1 LLARQLLKLEKD
13 INKMKKRIT
22 NLYVL
27 LHALGDIF
35 ILNTAYI
42 FGHVISWNYTHL
54 FEPKYLQ
61 LWIYLNIIYLFA
73 AQLSGT
79 FDMYRNTRF
88 FTLLSALLRLFFL
101 EIVLSFSYIVI
112 FKDFNQTFKLSR
124 EVLLI
129 TYLISFLLTLMWRF
143 GFIKIVRIYR
153 ARGFNNR
160 KVLIV
165 GAGDSAQ
172 EFKEMLDHKIEYGY
186 QFLGFFD
193 DDAKKHNAVIQK
205 QILGTINEAKSY
217 ALEHQIDELFC
228 ALPYHEEERIKDLIQ
243 FGDENLIRVKI
254 VPDLSRFLT
263 HHLNKV
269 EIDYYGQ
276 IPVMT
281 LRSEPLENIVNR
293 FIKRIFDIGFSIL
306 IFIFVLWWFIPLIA
320 LIIKLTS
327 KGSVFFIQ
335 ERSGIKNKSF
345 AVIKF
350 RTMYINN
357 NAHDQQATR
366 NDERITPIGKIL
378 RRTNLDEMPQ
388 FINVLLGQ
396 MSVIGPRPHMLKH
409 TEEYSKI
416 IDKFMVRHL
425 VKPGITGW
433 AQVNGYRGETKDV
446 TDMEGRVRA
455 DVWYIE
461 NWSFGLDVKIII
473 MTIINMIRGEENA
486 F

>member
-1 LLARQLLKLEKD
+1 
-13 INKMKKRIT
+13 MKKRIT

-27 LHALGDIF
+27 IHALGDLA
-35 ILNTAYI
+35 ILNIAYFI
-42 FGHVISWNYTHL
+42 GHIWGFWNYRQMFDT
-54 FEPKYLQ
+54 KYLQ
-61 LWIYLNIIYLFA
+61 LWIYLNVIYLFA

-101 EIVLSFSYIVI
+101 QVVLSFSYIVV
-112 FKDFNQTFKLSR
+112 FKDFNETFKLSR
-124 EVLLI
+124 EVLMVTYI
-129 TYLISFLLTLMWRF
+129 TALFFTTVWRF

-153 ARGFNNR
+153 AKGFNNR
-160 KVLIV
+160 KVMII
-165 GAGDSAQ
+165 GAGDTAQ
-172 EFKEMLDHKIEYGY
+172 EFKSMLEHKIEYGY
-186 QFLGFFD
+186 QFLGFYD
-193 DDAKKHNAVIQK
+193 DNPSSYSPEIQKHILGSVEDAKRYAIQ
-205 QILGTINEAKSY
+205 
-217 ALEHQIDELFC
+217 HQIDELFC
-228 ALPYHEEERIKDLIQ
+228 ALPYEEEQHIKELIQ

-293 FIKRIFDIGFSIL
+293 FIKRIFDIGFSLLVIFGIL
-306 IFIFVLWWFIPLIA
+306 SWFVPLMAI
-320 LIIKLTS
+320 IIKLTS
-327 KGSVFFIQ
+327 KGPVFFIQ
-335 ERSGIKNKSF
+335 KRSGIKNKSF
-345 AVIKF
+345 SVIKF
-350 RTMYINN
+350 RTMYVNSD
-357 NAHDQQATR
+357 AHYKQATR
-366 NDERITPIGKIL
+366 HDQRITPIGKLL
-378 RRTNLDEMPQ
+378 RKSNLDELPQ
-388 FINVLLGQ
+388 FVNVFIGQ

-446 TDMEGRVRA
+446 NEMEGRIRA

-461 NWSFGLDVKIII
+461 NWSFGLDIKIII

>member
-1 LLARQLLKLEKD
+1 
-13 INKMKKRIT
+13 MKKKIT
-22 NLYVL
+22 NLFVL
-27 LHALGDIF
+27 IHALGDLF
-35 ILNTAYI
+35 ILNIAYAI
-42 FGHVISWNYTHL
+42 GHL
-54 FEPKYLQ
+54 FGFWGHILQMFDTKYLQ
-61 LWIYLNIIYLFA
+61 LWIYLNVIYLFA

-88 FTLLSALLRLFFL
+88 FTLLAALVRLFFFQIL
-101 EIVLSFSYIVI
+101 LAFSYIVV
-112 FKDFNQTFKLSR
+112 FKDFNETFRLSR

-129 TYLISFLLTLMWRF
+129 TYTTAFVLTTIWRF

-160 KVLIV
+160 KVMII
-165 GAGDSAQ
+165 GAGETAQ
-172 EFKEMLDHKIEYGY
+172 EFKNMLEHKIEYGY
-186 QFLGFFD
+186 HFLGFFD
-193 DDAKKHNAVIQK
+193 DDPQK
-205 QILGTINEAKSY
+205 YSKEVQQYILGSVAYAKQY
-217 ALEHQIDELFC
+217 AIENQIDELFC
-228 ALPYHEEERIKDLIQ
+228 ALPYQEESRIKEIIE

-254 VPDLSRFLT
+254 VPDLTRFLT

-281 LRSEPLENIVNR
+281 LRNEPLENIVNR
-293 FIKRIFDIGFSIL
+293 FIKRLFDLVFSIL
-306 IFIFVLWWFIPLIA
+306 VFVFLLSWFMPLMVI
-320 LIIKLTS
+320 IIKLTS
-327 KGSVFFIQ
+327 KGPAFFIQ
-335 ERSGIKNKSF
+335 KRSGIKNISF
-345 AVIKF
+345 DVIKF
-350 RTMYINN
+350 RTMYVNTDAN
-357 NAHDQQATR
+357 YKQATK
-366 NDERITPIGKIL
+366 DDDRITPIGKFL
-378 RRTNLDEMPQ
+378 RKTNLDELPQ
-388 FINVLLGQ
+388 FINVLRGH

-433 AQVNGYRGETKDV
+433 AQVNGYRGETKEV
-446 TDMEGRVRA
+446 NDMEGRVRA

-461 NWSFGLDVKIII
+461 NWSFGLDVKIVI

>member
-1 LLARQLLKLEKD
+1 MVTYFASL
-13 INKMKKRIT
+13 
-22 NLYVL
+22 
-27 LHALGDIF
+27 
-35 ILNTAYI
+35 ILTTI
-42 FGHVISWNYTHL
+42 
-54 FEPKYLQ
+54 
-61 LWIYLNIIYLFA
+61 
-73 AQLSGT
+73 
-79 FDMYRNTRF
+79 
-88 FTLLSALLRLFFL
+88 
-101 EIVLSFSYIVI
+101 
-112 FKDFNQTFKLSR
+112 
-124 EVLLI
+124 
-129 TYLISFLLTLMWRF
+129 WRF

-160 KVLIV
+160 KVMII
-165 GAGDSAQ
+165 GAGDTAQ
-172 EFKEMLDHKIEYGY
+172 EFKEMLEHKIEYGY

-193 DDAKKHNAVIQK
+193 DTPEKYSPEIRKDVIGTVEDAKRYAV
-205 QILGTINEAKSY
+205 
-217 ALEHQIDELFC
+217 EHQIDELFC
-228 ALPYHEEERIKDLIQ
+228 ALSYQEEDKIKELIQ

-281 LRSEPLENIVNR
+281 LRNEPLENIVNR
-293 FIKRIFDIGFSIL
+293 VIKRAFDIAFSFL
-306 IFIFVLWWFIPLIA
+306 VFAFVLWWFIPLIA
-320 LIIKLTS
+320 LIIRLTS
-327 KGSVFFIQ
+327 DGPVFFIQ
-335 ERSGIKNKSF
+335 KRSGIKNTSF
-345 AVIKF
+345 EVIKF
-350 RTMYINN
+350 RTMYLNGD
-357 NAHDQQATR
+357 AHLKQATKGDR
-366 NDERITPIGKIL
+366 RITPIGKFL
-378 RRTNLDEMPQ
+378 RKTNLDELPQ
-388 FINVLLGQ
+388 FFNVFLGQ

-416 IDKFMVRHL
+416 IDKYMVRHL

-446 TDMEGRVRA
+446 NDMEGRVRA

>member
-1 LLARQLLKLEKD
+1 
-13 INKMKKRIT
+13 
-22 NLYVL
+22 
-27 LHALGDIF
+27 
-35 ILNTAYI
+35 
-42 FGHVISWNYTHL
+42 
-54 FEPKYLQ
+54 
-61 LWIYLNIIYLFA
+61 
-73 AQLSGT
+73 
-79 FDMYRNTRF
+79 
-88 FTLLSALLRLFFL
+88 
-101 EIVLSFSYIVI
+101 FSYIVI

>member
-1 LLARQLLKLEKD
+1 VR
-13 INKMKKRIT
+13 KKVT

-27 LHALGDIF
+27 VHALGDLF
-35 ILNTAYI
+35 ILNITYLI
-42 FGHVISWNYTHL
+42 GHFTSFWNYTQM
-54 FEPKYLQ
+54 FETKYLQ
-61 LWIYLNIIYLFA
+61 LWIYLNIIYLMA

-88 FTLLSALLRLFFL
+88 FTLLSSLIKLFAL
-101 EIVLSFSYIVI
+101 EVVLSFSYIVV
-112 FKDFNQTFKLSR
+112 FKDFNETFKLSR

-129 TYLISFLLTLMWRF
+129 TYAGAFVLTGVWRL
-143 GFIKIVRIYR
+143 GFIKIVRMYR

-160 KVLIV
+160 KVMVI
-165 GAGDSAQ
+165 GAGETAQ
-172 EFKEMLDHKIEYGY
+172 EFKNMLEHKIEYGY

-193 DDAKKHNAVIQK
+193 DAPEKYPAEVRKH
-205 QILGTINEAKSY
+205 ILGNVDEAKNY
-217 ALEHQIDELFC
+217 ALQHQIDEFFC
-228 ALPYHEEERIKDLIQ
+228 ALPYNEEEKIKELIQ

-281 LRSEPLENIVNR
+281 LRNEPLENIINR
-293 FIKRIFDIGFSIL
+293 FVKRFFDIIFSLLVI
-306 IFIFVLWWFIPLIA
+306 IFVLSWLIPVIA

-327 KGSVFFIQ
+327 KGPVFFIQ

-345 AVIKF
+345 RVIKF
-350 RTMYINN
+350 RTMYMNDD
-357 NAHDQQATR
+357 AHVKQATR
-366 NDERITPIGKIL
+366 DDQRITPIGKLL
-378 RRTNLDEMPQ
+378 RKTNLDELPQ
-388 FINVLLGQ
+388 FFNVFIGQ

-461 NWSFGLDVKIII
+461 NWSFWLDVKIII
-473 MTIINMIRGEENA
+473 LTIINMLRGEENA

>member
-1 LLARQLLKLEKD
+1 MKRKL
-13 INKMKKRIT
+13 T

-27 LHALGDIF
+27 VHALGDLL
-35 ILNTAYI
+35 ILNASYFI
-42 FGHVISWNYTHL
+42 GHVLSGNFL
-54 FEPKYLQ
+54 FMFETKYLQ

-88 FTLLSALLRLFFL
+88 FTLLSALLRLFFFQVL
-101 EIVLSFSYIVI
+101 LSFSYIVV

-124 EVLLI
+124 EVLMYMYI
-129 TYLISFLLTLMWRF
+129 TSFLLTIIWRF
-143 GFIKIVRIYR
+143 GLIKIIRIYR

-160 KVLIV
+160 KVMII
-165 GAGDSAQ
+165 GAGEAAQ
-172 EFKEMLDHKIEYGY
+172 DFKNMLEHKIEYGY

-193 DDAKKHNAVIQK
+193 DEPAKYDAKIQK
-205 QILGTINEAKSY
+205 QILGSTQDAKQF
-217 ALEHQIDELFC
+217 AVEHKIDELFC
-228 ALPYHEEERIKDLIQ
+228 ALPNDEEDKIKDFIQ
-243 FGDENLIRVKI
+243 FGDEHLIRVKI

-276 IPVMT
+276 IPVLT
-281 LRSEPLENIVNR
+281 LRNEPLENIVNR
-293 FIKRIFDIGFSIL
+293 FIKRLFDIGFSAL
-306 IFIFVLWWFIPLIA
+306 VFITVLWWFIPLIA

-327 KGSVFFIQ
+327 KGPVFFIQ

-345 AVIKF
+345 RVIKF
-350 RTMYINN
+350 RTMYMNN
-357 NAHDQQATR
+357 ESDKKQATR
-366 NDERITPIGKIL
+366 GDERITPIGRFL
-378 RRTNLDEMPQ
+378 RGTNLDEMPQ

-446 TDMEGRVRA
+446 EDMEGRVRA

-461 NWSFGLDVKIII
+461 NWSFSLDLKIII
-473 MTIINMIRGEENA
+473 MTIINMLRGEENA

>member
-1 LLARQLLKLEKD
+1 
-13 INKMKKRIT
+13 MKKRIT

-27 LHALGDIF
+27 IHALGDIF
-35 ILNTAYI
+35 ILNAAYI
-42 FGHVISWNYTHL
+42 IGHIFSWNYRLMFDT
-54 FEPKYLQ
+54 KYLQ
-61 LWIYLNIIYLFA
+61 LWIYLNVIYLFA

-88 FTLLSALLRLFFL
+88 FTLLSALLRLFFF
-101 EIVLSFSYIVI
+101 EILLSFSYIVV

-124 EVLLI
+124 EVLMI
-129 TYLISFLLTLMWRF
+129 TYITAFVFTIIWRF

-160 KVLIV
+160 KVMII
-165 GAGDSAQ
+165 GAGDTAQ
-172 EFKEMLDHKIEYGY
+172 EFRSMLEHKIEYGY
-186 QFLGFFD
+186 QFLGFYD
-193 DDAKKHNAVIQK
+193 DDPKKYNADTQKHILGTVEDAKK
-205 QILGTINEAKSY
+205 Y
-217 ALEHQIDELFC
+217 AIEHQIDELFC
-228 ALPYHEEERIKDLIQ
+228 ALPYQEEDRIKELIQ

-254 VPDLSRFLT
+254 VPDLTRFLT

-281 LRSEPLENIVNR
+281 LRNEPLENVVNR
-293 FIKRIFDIGFSIL
+293 FVKRLFDIGFSVL
-306 IFIFVLWWFIPLIA
+306 VFLFVLWWFIPLIA

-327 KGSVFFIQ
+327 KGPVFFIQ

-345 AVIKF
+345 RVIKF
-350 RTMYINN
+350 RTMYINSD
-357 NAHDQQATR
+357 AHYKQATR
-366 NDERITPIGKIL
+366 DDQRITPIGKLL

-425 VKPGITGW
+425 VKPGFTGW

-446 TDMEGRVRA
+446 NDMEGRVRA

-461 NWSFGLDVKIII
+461 NWSFGLDVKIIV

>member
-1 LLARQLLKLEKD
+1 LA
-13 INKMKKRIT
+13 
-22 NLYVL
+22 
-27 LHALGDIF
+27 
-35 ILNTAYI
+35 ILNASYI
-42 FGHVISWNYTHL
+42 AGHFFSFWNYTQM
-54 FEPKYLQ
+54 FDTKYLQ
-61 LWIYLNIIYLFA
+61 LWIYLNLIYLFA

-101 EIVLSFSYIVI
+101 EVVLSFSYIVV
-112 FKDFNQTFKLSR
+112 FKDYNQTFKLSR
-124 EVLLI
+124 EVLMVTYVCALI
-129 TYLISFLLTLMWRF
+129 LTTIWRF

-160 KVLIV
+160 KVMII
-165 GAGDSAQ
+165 GAGDTAQ
-172 EFKEMLDHKIEYGY
+172 EFKTMLEHKIEYGY

-193 DDAKKHNAVIQK
+193 DTPEKHPREIRQHIIGTVEDAKQYAVK
-205 QILGTINEAKSY
+205 
-217 ALEHQIDELFC
+217 HQIDEIFC
-228 ALPYHEEERIKDLIQ
+228 ALSHQEENKIKELIQ

-293 FIKRIFDIGFSIL
+293 VIKRLFDIAFSFL
-306 IFIFVLWWFIPLIA
+306 VFVFILWWFIPLIA
-320 LIIKLTS
+320 LIIRLTS
-327 KGSVFFIQ
+327 KGPVFFIQ
-335 ERSGIKNKSF
+335 KRSGIKNRSF
-345 AVIKF
+345 EVIKF
-350 RTMYINN
+350 RTMYVNGD
-357 NAHDQQATR
+357 AHIRQATKG
-366 NDERITPIGKIL
+366 DSRITPIGKFL
-378 RRTNLDEMPQ
+378 RKTNLDELPQ
-388 FINVLLGQ
+388 FFNVFLGQ

-446 TDMEGRVRA
+446 NDMEGRVRA

>member
-1 LLARQLLKLEKD
+1 
-13 INKMKKRIT
+13 MKKRIT

-27 LHALGDIF
+27 IHALGDLL
-35 ILNTAYI
+35 ILNVAY
-42 FGHVISWNYTHL
+42 FLGHVWGFWNYVQMFDT
-54 FEPKYLQ
+54 KYLQ
-61 LWIYLNIIYLFA
+61 LWIYLNVIYLFA

-88 FTLLSALLRLFFL
+88 FTLLSALLKLFFL
-101 EIVLSFSYIVI
+101 EVVLSFSYIVV
-112 FKDFNQTFKLSR
+112 FKDYNQTFKLSR
-124 EVLLI
+124 EVLMI
-129 TYLISFLLTLMWRF
+129 TYISAFIFTMIWRF

-160 KVLIV
+160 KVMII
-165 GAGDSAQ
+165 GAGETAQ
-172 EFKEMLDHKIEYGY
+172 EFKTMLEHKIEYGY
-186 QFLGFFD
+186 QFLGFYD
-193 DDAKKHNAVIQK
+193 NNPEKYTAEVRKHILGTVEDAKKYAV
-205 QILGTINEAKSY
+205 
-217 ALEHQIDELFC
+217 EHQIDELFC
-228 ALPYHEEERIKDLIQ
+228 ALPYDEEEQIKTLIQ
-243 FGDENLIRVKI
+243 FGDENLVRVKI

-293 FIKRIFDIGFSIL
+293 FIKRLFDIGFSIL
-306 IFIFVLWWFIPLIA
+306 VLIFILSWFIPLMAI
-320 LIIKLTS
+320 IIKLSS
-327 KGSVFFIQ
+327 KGPVFFIQ
-335 ERSGIKNKSF
+335 KRSGIKNKSF
-345 AVIKF
+345 SVIKF
-350 RTMYINN
+350 RTMYVNSD
-357 NAHDQQATR
+357 AHYKHATRHDQ
-366 NDERITPIGKIL
+366 RITPIGKFL
-378 RRTNLDEMPQ
+378 RKTNLDELPQ
-388 FINVLLGQ
+388 FINVFTGQ

-425 VKPGITGW
+425 IKPGITGW

-446 TDMEGRVRA
+446 NDMEGRVRA

-473 MTIINMIRGEENA
+473 MTIINMLRGEENA

>member
-1 LLARQLLKLEKD
+1 
-13 INKMKKRIT
+13 
-22 NLYVL
+22 
-27 LHALGDIF
+27 
-35 ILNTAYI
+35 
-42 FGHVISWNYTHL
+42 
-54 FEPKYLQ
+54 
-61 LWIYLNIIYLFA
+61 
-73 AQLSGT
+73 
-79 FDMYRNTRF
+79 
-88 FTLLSALLRLFFL
+88 
-101 EIVLSFSYIVI
+101 
-112 FKDFNQTFKLSR
+112 
-124 EVLLI
+124 
-129 TYLISFLLTLMWRF
+129 
-143 GFIKIVRIYR
+143 
-153 ARGFNNR
+153 
-160 KVLIV
+160 
-165 GAGDSAQ
+165 
-172 EFKEMLDHKIEYGY
+172 
-186 QFLGFFD
+186 
-193 DDAKKHNAVIQK
+193 
-205 QILGTINEAKSY
+205 
-217 ALEHQIDELFC
+217 
-228 ALPYHEEERIKDLIQ
+228 
-243 FGDENLIRVKI
+243 
-254 VPDLSRFLT
+254 
-263 HHLNKV
+263 
-269 EIDYYGQ
+269 
-276 IPVMT
+276 MT

>member
-1 LLARQLLKLEKD
+1 
-13 INKMKKRIT
+13 M
-22 NLYVL
+22 
-27 LHALGDIF
+27 HALGDLF
-35 ILNTAYI
+35 ILNITYLI
-42 FGHVISWNYTHL
+42 GHFTSFWNYTQM
-54 FEPKYLQ
+54 FETKYLQ
-61 LWIYLNIIYLFA
+61 LWIYLNIIYLMA

-88 FTLLSALLRLFFL
+88 FTLLSSLIKLFAL
-101 EIVLSFSYIVI
+101 EVVLSFSYIVV
-112 FKDFNQTFKLSR
+112 FKDFNETFKLSR

-129 TYLISFLLTLMWRF
+129 TYAGAFVLTGIWRL
-143 GFIKIVRIYR
+143 GFIKIVRMYR

-160 KVLIV
+160 KVMVI
-165 GAGDSAQ
+165 GAGETAQ
-172 EFKEMLDHKIEYGY
+172 EFKNMLEHKIEYGY

-193 DDAKKHNAVIQK
+193 DAPEKYPAEVRKH
-205 QILGTINEAKSY
+205 ILGNVDEAKNY
-217 ALEHQIDELFC
+217 ALQHQIDEFFC
-228 ALPYHEEERIKDLIQ
+228 ALPYNEEEKIKELIQ

-281 LRSEPLENIVNR
+281 LRNEPLENIINR
-293 FIKRIFDIGFSIL
+293 FVKRFFDIIFSLLVI
-306 IFIFVLWWFIPLIA
+306 IFVLSWLIPVIA

-327 KGSVFFIQ
+327 KGPVFFIQ

-345 AVIKF
+345 RVIKF
-350 RTMYINN
+350 RTMYMNDD
-357 NAHDQQATR
+357 AHVRQATR
-366 NDERITPIGKIL
+366 DDQRITPIGKLL
-378 RRTNLDEMPQ
+378 RKTNLDELPQ
-388 FINVLLGQ
+388 FFNVFIGQ

-461 NWSFGLDVKIII
+461 NWSFWLDVKIII
-473 MTIINMIRGEENA
+473 LTIINMLRGEENA

>member
-1 LLARQLLKLEKD
+1 
-13 INKMKKRIT
+13 MKKRIT

-27 LHALGDIF
+27 IHALGDLL
-35 ILNTAYI
+35 ILNVAY
-42 FGHVISWNYTHL
+42 FLGHVWGFWNYVQMFDT
-54 FEPKYLQ
+54 KYLQ
-61 LWIYLNIIYLFA
+61 LWIYLNVIYLFA

-88 FTLLSALLRLFFL
+88 FTLLSALLKLFFL
-101 EIVLSFSYIVI
+101 EVVLSFSYIVV
-112 FKDFNQTFKLSR
+112 FKDYNQTFKLSR
-124 EVLLI
+124 EVLMI
-129 TYLISFLLTLMWRF
+129 TYITAFIFTMIWRF

-160 KVLIV
+160 KVMII
-165 GAGDSAQ
+165 GAGETAQ
-172 EFKEMLDHKIEYGY
+172 EFKTMLEHKIEYGY
-186 QFLGFFD
+186 QFLGFYD
-193 DDAKKHNAVIQK
+193 NNPEKYTENVKKH
-205 QILGTINEAKSY
+205 ILGTVEDAKRY
-217 ALEHQIDELFC
+217 AVEHQIDEMFC
-228 ALPYHEEERIKDLIQ
+228 ALPYDDEENIKGLIQ

-293 FIKRIFDIGFSIL
+293 FIKRLFDIGFSIL
-306 IFIFVLWWFIPLIA
+306 VLLFILSWFIPLMA
-320 LIIKLTS
+320 VIIKLTS
-327 KGSVFFIQ
+327 RGPVFFIQ
-335 ERSGIKNKSF
+335 KRSGIKNKSF
-345 AVIKF
+345 SVIKF
-350 RTMYINN
+350 RTMYVNGD
-357 NAHDQQATR
+357 AHHRQATR
-366 NDERITPIGKIL
+366 HDQRITPIGKFL
-378 RRTNLDEMPQ
+378 RKTNLDELPQ
-388 FINVLLGQ
+388 FINVFTGQ

-425 VKPGITGW
+425 IKPGITGW

-446 TDMEGRVRA
+446 NDMEGRVRA

-473 MTIINMIRGEENA
+473 MTIINMLRGEENA

>member
-1 LLARQLLKLEKD
+1 
-13 INKMKKRIT
+13 MKKRIT

-27 LHALGDIF
+27 IHALGDIF
-35 ILNTAYI
+35 ILNAAYI
-42 FGHVISWNYTHL
+42 IGHIFSWNYRLMFDT
-54 FEPKYLQ
+54 KYLQ
-61 LWIYLNIIYLFA
+61 LWIYLNVIYLFA

-88 FTLLSALLRLFFL
+88 FTLLSALLRLFFF
-101 EIVLSFSYIVI
+101 EILLSFSYIVV

-124 EVLLI
+124 EVLMI
-129 TYLISFLLTLMWRF
+129 TYITALILTTIWRF

-160 KVLIV
+160 KVMII
-165 GAGDSAQ
+165 GAGDTAQ
-172 EFKEMLDHKIEYGY
+172 EFRSMLEHKIEYGY
-186 QFLGFFD
+186 QFLGFYD
-193 DDAKKHNAVIQK
+193 DDPKKYNADTQK
-205 QILGTINEAKSY
+205 HILGTVEDAKRY
-217 ALEHQIDELFC
+217 AIEHQIDELFC
-228 ALPYHEEERIKDLIQ
+228 ALPYQEEDRIKELIQ

-254 VPDLSRFLT
+254 VPDLTRFLT

-281 LRSEPLENIVNR
+281 LRNEPLENVVNR
-293 FIKRIFDIGFSIL
+293 FVKRLFDIGFSVL
-306 IFIFVLWWFIPLIA
+306 VFLFVLWWFIPLIA

-327 KGSVFFIQ
+327 KGPVFFIQ

-345 AVIKF
+345 RVIKF
-350 RTMYINN
+350 RTMYINSD
-357 NAHDQQATR
+357 AHYKQATR
-366 NDERITPIGKIL
+366 DDQRITPIGKLL

-446 TDMEGRVRA
+446 NDMEGRVRA

-461 NWSFGLDVKIII
+461 NWSFGLDVKIIV

>member
-1 LLARQLLKLEKD
+1 
-13 INKMKKRIT
+13 MKKRIT

-27 LHALGDIF
+27 IHALGDLV
-35 ILNTAYI
+35 ILNIAYFI
-42 FGHVISWNYTHL
+42 GHIWGFWNYRQMFDT
-54 FEPKYLQ
+54 KYLQ
-61 LWIYLNIIYLFA
+61 LWIYLNLIYLFA

-101 EIVLSFSYIVI
+101 QVVLSFSYIVV
-112 FKDFNQTFKLSR
+112 FKDFNETFKLSR
-124 EVLLI
+124 EVLMVTYITALI
-129 TYLISFLLTLMWRF
+129 LTTIWRF

-153 ARGFNNR
+153 AKGFNNR
-160 KVLIV
+160 KVMII
-165 GAGDSAQ
+165 GAGNTAQ
-172 EFKEMLDHKIEYGY
+172 EFKNMLEHKIEYGY
-186 QFLGFFD
+186 QFLGFYD
-193 DDAKKHNAVIQK
+193 DNPSAYPPEVQKHILGNVEDAKHYAIQ
-205 QILGTINEAKSY
+205 
-217 ALEHQIDELFC
+217 HQIDELFC
-228 ALPYHEEERIKDLIQ
+228 ALPHEEEERIKELIQ

-293 FIKRIFDIGFSIL
+293 FIKRIFDIGFSLLVIFGIL
-306 IFIFVLWWFIPLIA
+306 SWFVPLMA
-320 LIIKLTS
+320 VIIKLTS
-327 KGSVFFIQ
+327 KGPVFFVQ
-335 ERSGIKNKSF
+335 KRSGIKNKSF
-345 AVIKF
+345 PVIKF
-350 RTMYINN
+350 RTMYVNSD
-357 NAHDQQATR
+357 AHYKQATR
-366 NDERITPIGKIL
+366 HDQRITPVGKIL
-378 RRTNLDEMPQ
+378 RKTNLDELPQ
-388 FINVLLGQ
+388 FVNVFLGQ

-433 AQVNGYRGETKDV
+433 AQVNGFRGETKDV
-446 TDMEGRVRA
+446 DEMEGRVRA

-461 NWSFGLDVKIII
+461 NWSFGLDIKIII

>member
-1 LLARQLLKLEKD
+1 MKRKL
-13 INKMKKRIT
+13 T

-27 LHALGDIF
+27 VHAIGDIL
-35 ILNTAYI
+35 ILNISYAI
-42 FGHVISWNYTHL
+42 GHIISWNYTHL
-54 FEPKYLQ
+54 FEPKYVQ

-101 EIVLSFSYIVI
+101 EIVLSFSYIVV

-129 TYLISFLLTLMWRF
+129 MYVTAFILTMIWRF
-143 GFIKIVRIYR
+143 GFIKIVRLYR

-160 KVLIV
+160 KVMII
-165 GAGDSAQ
+165 GAGETAQ
-172 EFKEMLDHKIEYGY
+172 EFKKMLEHKMEYGY

-193 DDAKKHNAVIQK
+193 DDPQKYEPEISK
-205 QILGTINEAKSY
+205 QILGNIEDAKEF
-217 ALEHQIDELFC
+217 AIKHQIDELFC
-228 ALPYHEEERIKDLIQ
+228 SLPHQEEDKIKEIIE

-281 LRSEPLENIVNR
+281 LRYEPLENIVNR
-293 FIKRIFDIGFSIL
+293 FIKRIFDIGFSL
-306 IFIFVLWWFIPLIA
+306 LVFIFILWWFIPLIA
-320 LIIKLTS
+320 LLIKLTS
-327 KGSVFFIQ
+327 KGPVFFIQ

-345 AVIKF
+345 QVIKF
-350 RTMYINN
+350 RTMYVNT
-357 NAHDQQATR
+357 NAHKKQATR
-366 NDERITPIGKIL
+366 YDERITPIGKIL
-378 RRTNLDEMPQ
+378 RSTNLDEMPQ

-446 TDMEGRVRA
+446 LDMEGRVRA

-461 NWSFGLDVKIII
+461 NWSFGLDIKIII

>member
-1 LLARQLLKLEKD
+1 
-13 INKMKKRIT
+13 MKKKIT
-22 NLYVL
+22 NLFVL
-27 LHALGDIF
+27 IHALGDLF
-35 ILNTAYI
+35 ILNISYI
-42 FGHVISWNYTHL
+42 AGHILSWNFRLMFDT
-54 FEPKYLQ
+54 KYIQ

-88 FTLLSALLRLFFL
+88 FTLLSALLRLFFF
-101 EIVLSFSYIVI
+101 EILLSFSYIVV
-112 FKDFNQTFKLSR
+112 FKDLNQTFKLSR
-124 EVLLI
+124 EVLMI
-129 TYLISFLLTLMWRF
+129 TYLLSFILTMVWRF

-160 KVLIV
+160 KVMVI
-165 GAGDSAQ
+165 GASDTAQ
-172 EFKEMLDHKIEYGY
+172 EFRNMLEHKIEYGY

-193 DDAKKHNAVIQK
+193 DNPELYKEEVRKDILGNITEAKK
-205 QILGTINEAKSY
+205 Y
-217 ALEHQIDELFC
+217 ALKHQIDELFC
-228 ALPYHEEERIKDLIQ
+228 ALPHQEEEKIKDLIQ

-293 FIKRIFDIGFSIL
+293 FVKRIFDIGFSIL
-306 IFIFVLWWFIPLIA
+306 VLLTVLWWFIPLMA
-320 LIIKLTS
+320 LLIKLTS
-327 KGSVFFIQ
+327 KGPVFFIQ
-335 ERSGIKNKSF
+335 KRSGIKNKSF
-345 AVIKF
+345 EVIKF
-350 RTMYINN
+350 RTMYMNN
-357 NAHDQQATR
+357 DAHYKQATR
-366 NDERITPIGKIL
+366 YDQRITPIGKIL
-378 RRTNLDEMPQ
+378 RRTNLDELPQ
-388 FINVLLGQ
+388 FFNVLLGQ
-396 MSVIGPRPHMLKH
+396 MSVIGPRPHMLSH
-409 TEEYSKI
+409 TQEYSKI

-461 NWSFGLDVKIII
+461 NWSLGLDIKIIL

>member
-1 LLARQLLKLEKD
+1 
-13 INKMKKRIT
+13 M
-22 NLYVL
+22 
-27 LHALGDIF
+27 
-35 ILNTAYI
+35 
-42 FGHVISWNYTHL
+42 
-54 FEPKYLQ
+54 
-61 LWIYLNIIYLFA
+61 
-73 AQLSGT
+73 
-79 FDMYRNTRF
+79 
-88 FTLLSALLRLFFL
+88 
-101 EIVLSFSYIVI
+101 
-112 FKDFNQTFKLSR
+112 
-124 EVLLI
+124 I
-129 TYLISFLLTLMWRF
+129 TYITAFVFTIIWRF

-160 KVLIV
+160 KVMII
-165 GAGDSAQ
+165 GAGDTAQ
-172 EFKEMLDHKIEYGY
+172 EFRSMLEHKIEYGY
-186 QFLGFFD
+186 QFLGFYD
-193 DDAKKHNAVIQK
+193 DDPKKYNADTQKHILGTVEDAKK
-205 QILGTINEAKSY
+205 Y
-217 ALEHQIDELFC
+217 AIEHQIDELFC
-228 ALPYHEEERIKDLIQ
+228 ALPYQEEDRIKELIQ

-254 VPDLSRFLT
+254 VPDLTRFLT

-281 LRSEPLENIVNR
+281 LRNEPLENVVNR
-293 FIKRIFDIGFSIL
+293 FVKRLFDIGFSVL
-306 IFIFVLWWFIPLIA
+306 VFLFVLWWFIPLIA

-327 KGSVFFIQ
+327 KGPVFFIQ

-345 AVIKF
+345 RVIKF
-350 RTMYINN
+350 RTMYINSD
-357 NAHDQQATR
+357 AHYKQATR
-366 NDERITPIGKIL
+366 DDQRITPIGKLL

-446 TDMEGRVRA
+446 NDMEGRVRA

-461 NWSFGLDVKIII
+461 NWSFGLDVKIIV

>member
-1 LLARQLLKLEKD
+1 MR
-13 INKMKKRIT
+13 KKVT

-27 LHALGDIF
+27 VHALGDLF
-35 ILNTAYI
+35 ILNITYLI
-42 FGHVISWNYTHL
+42 GHFTSFWNYTQM
-54 FEPKYLQ
+54 FETKYLQ
-61 LWIYLNIIYLFA
+61 LWIYLNIIYLMA

-88 FTLLSALLRLFFL
+88 FTLLSSLIKLFAL
-101 EIVLSFSYIVI
+101 EVVLSFSYIVV
-112 FKDFNQTFKLSR
+112 FKDFNETFKLSR

-129 TYLISFLLTLMWRF
+129 TYAGAFVLTGVWRL
-143 GFIKIVRIYR
+143 GFIKIVRMYR

-160 KVLIV
+160 KVMVI
-165 GAGDSAQ
+165 GAGETAQ
-172 EFKEMLDHKIEYGY
+172 EFKNMLEHKIEYGY

-193 DDAKKHNAVIQK
+193 DAPEKYPAEVRKH
-205 QILGTINEAKSY
+205 ILGNVDEAKNY
-217 ALEHQIDELFC
+217 ALQHQIDEFFC
-228 ALPYHEEERIKDLIQ
+228 ALPYNEEEKIKELIQ

-281 LRSEPLENIVNR
+281 LRNEPLENIINR
-293 FIKRIFDIGFSIL
+293 FVKRFFDIIFSLLVI
-306 IFIFVLWWFIPLIA
+306 IFVLSWLIPVIA

-327 KGSVFFIQ
+327 KGPVFFIQ

-345 AVIKF
+345 RVIKF
-350 RTMYINN
+350 RTMYMNDD
-357 NAHDQQATR
+357 AHVRQATR
-366 NDERITPIGKIL
+366 DDQRITPIGKLL
-378 RRTNLDEMPQ
+378 RKTNLDELPQ
-388 FINVLLGQ
+388 FFNVFIGQ

-461 NWSFGLDVKIII
+461 NWSFWLDVKIII
-473 MTIINMIRGEENA
+473 LTIINMLRGEENA

>member
-1 LLARQLLKLEKD
+1 
-13 INKMKKRIT
+13 MKKRIT

-27 LHALGDIF
+27 IHALGDLF
-35 ILNTAYI
+35 ILNLAYI
-42 FGHVISWNYTHL
+42 IGHIFSWNYRLMFDT
-54 FEPKYLQ
+54 KYLQ
-61 LWIYLNIIYLFA
+61 LWIYLNVIYLFA

-88 FTLLSALLRLFFL
+88 FTLLSALLRLFFF
-101 EIVLSFSYIVI
+101 EILLSFSYIVV

-124 EVLLI
+124 EVLMI
-129 TYLISFLLTLMWRF
+129 TYITAFILTTIWRF

-160 KVLIV
+160 KVMII
-165 GAGDSAQ
+165 GAGETAQ
-172 EFKEMLDHKIEYGY
+172 EFKNMLEHKIEYGY
-186 QFLGFFD
+186 QFLGFYD
-193 DDAKKHNAVIQK
+193 DDPKKYKNDVQKHILGTVEDAKK
-205 QILGTINEAKSY
+205 Y
-217 ALEHQIDELFC
+217 AIEHQIDELFC
-228 ALPYHEEERIKDLIQ
+228 ALPYQEEDRIKELIQ

-254 VPDLSRFLT
+254 VPDLTRFLT

-281 LRSEPLENIVNR
+281 LRNEPLENVVNR
-293 FIKRIFDIGFSIL
+293 FVKRVFDIGFSVL
-306 IFIFVLWWFIPLIA
+306 VFLFILWWFIPLIA
-320 LIIKLTS
+320 LIIKLSS
-327 KGSVFFIQ
+327 KGPVFFIQ

-345 AVIKF
+345 RVIKF
-350 RTMYINN
+350 RTMYINSD
-357 NAHDQQATR
+357 AHYKQATR
-366 NDERITPIGKIL
+366 DDQRITPIGKLL

-446 TDMEGRVRA
+446 NDMEGRVRA

-461 NWSFGLDVKIII
+461 NWSFGLDVKIIV

>member
-1 LLARQLLKLEKD
+1 
-13 INKMKKRIT
+13 MKKRIT

-27 LHALGDIF
+27 IHALGDLL
-35 ILNTAYI
+35 ILNVAY
-42 FGHVISWNYTHL
+42 FLGHVWGFWNYVQMFDT
-54 FEPKYLQ
+54 KYLQ
-61 LWIYLNIIYLFA
+61 LWIYLNVIYLFA

-88 FTLLSALLRLFFL
+88 FTLLSALLKLFFL
-101 EIVLSFSYIVI
+101 EVVLSFSYIVV
-112 FKDFNQTFKLSR
+112 FKDYNQTFKLSR
-124 EVLLI
+124 EVLMI
-129 TYLISFLLTLMWRF
+129 TYISAFIFTMIWRF

-160 KVLIV
+160 KVMII
-165 GAGDSAQ
+165 GAGETAQ
-172 EFKEMLDHKIEYGY
+172 EFKTMLEHKIEYGY
-186 QFLGFFD
+186 QFLGFYD
-193 DDAKKHNAVIQK
+193 DNPEKYPEKVRKHILGTVEDAKKYAV
-205 QILGTINEAKSY
+205 
-217 ALEHQIDELFC
+217 EHQIDEMFC
-228 ALPYHEEERIKDLIQ
+228 ALSYDDEENIKGLIQ

-293 FIKRIFDIGFSIL
+293 FIKRLFDIGFSIL
-306 IFIFVLWWFIPLIA
+306 VLVFILSWFIPLMA
-320 LIIKLTS
+320 VIIKLTS
-327 KGSVFFIQ
+327 KGPVFFIQ
-335 ERSGIKNKSF
+335 KRSGIKNKSF
-345 AVIKF
+345 SVIKF
-350 RTMYINN
+350 RTMYVNSD
-357 NAHDQQATR
+357 AHYKQATR
-366 NDERITPIGKIL
+366 HDQRITPIGKFL
-378 RRTNLDEMPQ
+378 RKTNLDELPQ
-388 FINVLLGQ
+388 FINVFTGQ

-425 VKPGITGW
+425 IKPGITGW

-446 TDMEGRVRA
+446 NDMEGRVRA

-473 MTIINMIRGEENA
+473 MTIINMLRGEENA

>member
-1 LLARQLLKLEKD
+1 
-13 INKMKKRIT
+13 MKRRLT
-22 NLYVL
+22 NVYVL
-27 LHALGDIF
+27 IHALGDLI
-35 ILNTAYI
+35 ILNISYLIGHI
-42 FGHVISWNYTHL
+42 FGFWSYRQMFDT
-54 FEPKYLQ
+54 KYLQ
-61 LWIYLNIIYLFA
+61 LWIYLNVIYLFA

-88 FTLLSALLRLFFL
+88 FTLLSALLKLFFL

-112 FKDFNQTFKLSR
+112 FKDYNQTFKLSR
-124 EVLLI
+124 EVLLV
-129 TYLISFLLTLMWRF
+129 TYIASLVLTTIWRF

-160 KVLIV
+160 KVMII
-165 GAGDSAQ
+165 GAGDTAK
-172 EFKEMLDHKIEYGY
+172 EFKNMLEHKIEYGY
-186 QFLGFFD
+186 QFLGFYD
-193 DDAKKHNAVIQK
+193 DDPKKYDKPTQK
-205 QILGTINEAKSY
+205 HILGSIEEAKAY
-217 ALEHQIDELFC
+217 AVGNQIDELFC
-228 ALPYHEEERIKDLIQ
+228 ALPYQEEDKIKDLIK

-293 FIKRIFDIGFSIL
+293 VIKRLFDLGFSIL
-306 IFIFVLWWFIPLIA
+306 VFVFLLWWFIPLIA
-320 LIIKLTS
+320 LIIRITS
-327 KGSVFFIQ
+327 KGPVFFVQ
-335 ERSGIKNKSF
+335 KRSGIKNKSF
-345 AVIKF
+345 EVIKF
-350 RTMYINN
+350 RTMYVNGD
-357 NAHDQQATR
+357 AHHKQATKGDR
-366 NDERITPIGKIL
+366 RITPIGKLL
-378 RRTNLDEMPQ
+378 RQTNLDELPQ
-388 FINVLLGQ
+388 FFNVFLGQ

-446 TDMEGRVRA
+446 NDMEGRVRA

-461 NWSFGLDVKIII
+461 NWSFGLDVKIVL